1 MTDSHHHNEPEAEFK
16 SPTVRPASIFG
27 GDRRH
32 LALWLAVGGTTAVI
46 VVMWFLLLPMQL
58 GDVRLPNAKDLSRWS
73 VKTEVAPEVRSFDE
87 NLRLIRERLTELTQ
101 QSATAPVSE
110 PQTVNIDIEE
120 LRFKLEAA
128 SIKNETIKANEAK
141 K

>member
-1 MTDSHHHNEPEAEFK
+1 MTDSRHHNEPEAEFK
-16 SPTVRPASIFG
+16 SPTVQPASIFG

-73 VKTEVAPEVRSFDE
+73 VKTEAAPEARSFDE